1 MCCESKLCMANSF
14 KAHSCPLTSQ
24 SVCAHTHTAEAAP
37 YYRGVSF
44 SMLTVGSTS
53 ILTAGSSSFAILTGD
68 SSSFSILT
76 VGRSSFSIL
85 TGDSSSFSILTV
97 GSTSILTA
105 GSSSFAILT
114 GGSSSFSILTVGRS
128 SFSILTVGS
137 PSHINAY
144 ALTTHQKQPP
154 SPKQTFLNTPNWRPF
169 TH

>member
-53 ILTAGSSSFAILTGD
+53 ILTAGSSSFA
-68 SSSFSILT
+68 
-76 VGRSSFSIL
+76 IL

>member
-44 SMLTVGSTS
+44 SM
-53 ILTAGSSSFAILTGD
+53 
-68 SSSFSILT
+68 
-76 VGRSSFSIL
+76 
-85 TGDSSSFSILTV
+85 LTV